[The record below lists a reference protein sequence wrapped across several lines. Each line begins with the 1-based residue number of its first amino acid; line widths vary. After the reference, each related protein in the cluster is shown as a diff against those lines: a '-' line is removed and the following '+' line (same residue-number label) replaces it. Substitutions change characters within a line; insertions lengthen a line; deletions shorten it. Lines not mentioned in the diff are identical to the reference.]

1 MTFITGLPEETPVET
16 LNETPKEP
24 SGGRVVCDGNEC
36 RFVPNEPAVTPV
48 TPVTPVEQPK
58 KSFEERLAE
67 TQERIRK
74 NRIEKEEKEKKDAI
88 LREKSRIQQGKDNQ
102 EMRDELA
109 KIQRQR
115 EIEKEKKEKKELED
129 EKKRQLAMWR
139 KEHGL
144 PEEVK

>member
-1 MTFITGLPEETPVET
+1 MTFITGLPEETAVET
-16 LNETPKEP
+16 LHETPKEA

-36 RFVPNEPAVTPV
+36 RFVPDETPV
-48 TPVTPVEQPK
+48 SSVEQPK

-74 NRIEKEEKEKKDAI
+74 NRIEKEEKEKKEAI

-109 KIQRQR
+109 KAQRQR
-115 EIEKEKKEKKELED
+115 EIEKEKKEKKALEE